1 MCLSTLLAQ
10 TQTIYL
16 IYLEVEI
23 QTYIFLKIITC
34 ILGKVTLYLNLSL
47 NLLAPDIFGNLSEFL
62 LTVHAGVSNELVC
75 FQKNILAIALRFR
88 NVNNFKRV
96 NMYTVQCTWQK
107 VKLQI
112 QLGLLE
118 LSQVCQIP
126 QKSKKSTHPNV
137 KPFLFHLSFYGPM
150 TILDYSIFNFV

>member
-96 NMYTVQCTWQK
+96 NMYTVHCVQCTWQK
-107 VKLQI
+107 IKLQI

-118 LSQVCQIP
+118 LSQVCQSP
-126 QKSKKSTHPNV
+126 KKV
-137 KPFLFHLSFYGPM
+137 KNQPTL
-150 TILDYSIFNFV
+150 